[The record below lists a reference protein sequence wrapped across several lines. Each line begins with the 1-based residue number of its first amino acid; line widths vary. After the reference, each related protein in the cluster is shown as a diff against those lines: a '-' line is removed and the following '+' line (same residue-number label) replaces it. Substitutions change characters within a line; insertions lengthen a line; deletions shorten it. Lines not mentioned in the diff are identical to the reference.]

1 MSELVANW
9 SAALAPGVNRRAAL
23 VSAAGLL
30 GWVGPVSLAWAS
42 GIRQVALVIGND
54 QYQHNARLQ
63 NAVRDAELVG
73 QTLKGLGADVVQM
86 KNATA
91 AQMRDQVLAVA
102 KRASSSGAL
111 VWLYYSGHGVQIDGK
126 NYLQG
131 VDADFSLPAQVRA
144 QGLDLTWVTEMVTR
158 DRLPA
163 AVVLVDACRD
173 NPFLPSTRGLDG
185 YGLAPM
191 EPQGVL
197 VGFSTAPFKKALD
210 GQGSRNGPY
219 AQALASVFS
228 KRPLALEE
236 AMRQVANKVYQDTGK
251 RQAPWLSSSL
261 RGTVVLDVTG
271 VRITSSQEGSIKPV
285 AGPNNAPTRGAVTY
299 RPDITP
305 AERPTQTADYWQRYA
320 DRLYEE
326 IYYAEPRDAK
336 QWIQQAR
343 KSGASDEVKLLAGY
357 VLLEGRAGQDVDLDR
372 SVQLL
377 LPMARKGNVLA
388 QTLLGEAYFDLKQ
401 PDQAYRWLTLASDA
415 GFRRAST
422 RLAAATFMS
431 DWRKQGTVNVDA
443 LRGIGNSAT
452 SGLQDIL
459 KQQQELMK
467 RNKP

>member
-1 MSELVANW
+1 MNHSVEKQTGSVLN
-9 SAALAPGVNRRAAL
+9 GVNRRTAL
-23 VSAAGLL
+23 MGVASVLGWTGPMGFARAAGM
-30 GWVGPVSLAWAS
+30 
-42 GIRQVALVIGND
+42 RQVALVVGND

-73 QTLKGLGADVVQM
+73 QTLKGLGADVVHL

-91 AQMRDQVLAVA
+91 AQMREQVVAVA
-102 KRASSSGAL
+102 KRAASAGAL

-131 VDADFSLPAQVRA
+131 VDADFSLPANVRA

-163 AVVLVDACRD
+163 AIVLVDACRD

-185 YGLAPM
+185 YGLAPL

-219 AQALASVFS
+219 AQALASVLS
-228 KRPLALEE
+228 KRPVELEE
-236 AMRQVANKVYQDTGK
+236 AMRRVANKVYQDTGK
-251 RQAPWLSSSL
+251 RQVPWLASSL
-261 RGTVVLDVTG
+261 RSAIVLDAAS
-271 VRITSSQEGSIKPV
+271 VRISPGEKGKPDPAQY
-285 AGPNNAPTRGAVTY
+285 AGVSAARGVVTY
-299 RPDITP
+299 RPDISP
-305 AERPTQTADYWQRYA
+305 AERPSQSADYWQRYA
-320 DRLYEE
+320 DRINEE

-343 KSGASDEVKLLAGY
+343 KSNAGEEVKILAGY
-357 VLLEGRAGQDVDLDR
+357 VLMEGRAGQEVDLDR
-372 SVQLL
+372 AVQLF
-377 LPMARKGNVLA
+377 LPMARKGNVMA
-388 QTLLGEAYFDLKQ
+388 QTLLGEAYFDLRQ

-415 GFRRAST
+415 GFRRASI

-431 DWRKQGTVNVDA
+431 DWRKQGTVNLDA
-443 LRGIGNSAT
+443 LRGISNPAT

-459 KQQQELMK
+459 KQQQELIK